1 MIELPLFLLPHH
13 RLLSSACMLKL
24 FKRKINVI
32 NLLLS
37 SAIPCKSVVSTL
49 CFALLVG
56 CYLLSQDETC
66 DLMAQ

>member
-1 MIELPLFLLPHH
+1 
-13 RLLSSACMLKL
+13 MLKL

-66 DLMAQ
+66 DLTAQ